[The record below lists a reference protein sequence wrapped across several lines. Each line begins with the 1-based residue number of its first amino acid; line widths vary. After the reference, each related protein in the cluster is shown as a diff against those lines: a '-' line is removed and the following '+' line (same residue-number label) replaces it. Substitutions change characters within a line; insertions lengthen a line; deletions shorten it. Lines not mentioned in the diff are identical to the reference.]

1 MKVYVY
7 EGNELRK
14 KLHGQR
20 KRMKLHEPTRLEM
33 CAGLLDGDE
42 SGQTE
47 QVDWVNFL
55 FYAGPH
61 FLEMFSEKRQSGES

>member
-47 QVDWVNFL
+47 QVD
-55 FYAGPH
+55 
-61 FLEMFSEKRQSGES
+61 